1 MKFILCS
8 CSIFIIS
15 VFTSA
20 QQLGLNSIG
29 DFVGQLTNLIN
40 QNGGIGNLA
49 QGLQQAAGPQIDNN
63 GFGLLQRPGGPPIL
77 TGPTYSGQDK
87 PYPPPGYYRP
97 PYPGGHPGFVN
108 ALSSIVRYDDLKC
121 VPRLLCEVTS
131 GGKPGYA
138 GQTASSG
145 SSSKE
150 TLVALLTVLNF
161 IDESPLLVFGR
172 AALIGY
178 TARGNPHACV
188 TAYPTCPRDPDA
200 LVDYLNN
207 HNGGFF
213 RFFSGPPQQGY
224 QPEYPQPAYP
234 SQGYQPYPDQG
245 YEPDYPQQGYG
256 QYPPR
261 PHKKRPYSYD
271 LNQKPYYQDSA
282 YRPDDPYS
290 AYNYAGANNFYQE
303 RIQNRPYPVLSI
315 KGHESPVAYQPSNYH
330 YQGSQ
335 QVSNSDKL
343 VFPGRTGKSVVFPQN
358 DRKTY
363 NSNKDF
369 FPDRTGTGK
378 LLLDSFGVH
387 YSNNGPPDLVNF
399 RDQRSVKFPST
410 MKFPFST
417 NAI

>member
-1 MKFILCS
+1 MSRGSINERVGWVPIEDRPIQDRISHIL
-8 CSIFIIS
+8 
-15 VFTSA
+15 
-20 QQLGLNSIG
+20 
-29 DFVGQLTNLIN
+29 
-40 QNGGIGNLA
+40 
-49 QGLQQAAGPQIDNN
+49 
-63 GFGLLQRPGGPPIL
+63 LLQDTTGHHIPVVIL
-77 TGPTYSGQDK
+77 
-87 PYPPPGYYRP
+87 
-97 PYPGGHPGFVN
+97 
-108 ALSSIVRYDDLKC
+108 ALSTHCRQSSATT
-121 VPRLLCEVTS
+121 TS
-131 GGKPGYA
+131 NAFLVCCAKSPQAESQDTPARRPVLGHLATLHVETHTPA
-138 GQTASSG
+138 SPLTPPAREIRMHWSTTSTTTMVASSG
-145 SSSKE
+145 SS
-150 TLVALLTVLNF
+150 
-161 IDESPLLVFGR
+161 
-172 AALIGY
+172 AA
-178 TARGNPHACV
+178 
-188 TAYPTCPRDPDA
+188 
-200 LVDYLNN
+200 
-207 HNGGFF
+207 
-213 RFFSGPPQQGY
+213 PPQQGY

-234 SQGYQPYPDQG
+234 SQG

-417 NAI
+417 NVI